1 MPHHHEYRWHLF
13 QDFRNIKLSGPLT
26 ALFSCQLIQQVANGL
41 IGLFI
46 PVFLYQKLG
55 FSLIAVSLYCL
66 ASYTSWFLLV
76 PVGAKWMS
84 KIGIKKSL
92 IISVVFSAFYFLSLQ
107 FFDLTD
113 NRWWLLS
120 SIFFVD
126 LTRMFFWVQ
135 YHTDFAKF
143 SNKSVR
149 GRQISL
155 FSSVASLVAVL
166 IPFISGLMLEN
177 YGFGILFISA
187 LIIYLASALPLFMI
201 PEVKEEYSFG
211 YLESFKQLFS
221 AKNKRMLWSYSADGA
236 QGFIG
241 MVLWPLFIWL
251 VLDENYAAVG
261 LVSSIIIL
269 VSIIVR
275 LIVGEYSDKLS
286 KKKILKLGTAL
297 YAIGWIFKIFVFT
310 GFQIFI
316 ASTYHNFAEIVMR
329 TPYDALMYDKAAD
342 SGKMVDE
349 YNTMREIALNFGRIL
364 IILLIIAGFYFT
376 GDLTLSFIL
385 AAVTSL
391 LINLI

>member
-1 MPHHHEYRWHLF
+1 M
-13 QDFRNIKLSGPLT
+13 
-26 ALFSCQLIQQVANGL
+26 
-41 IGLFI
+41 
-46 PVFLYQKLG
+46 
-55 FSLIAVSLYCL
+55 
-66 ASYTSWFLLV
+66 
-76 PVGAKWMS
+76 
-84 KIGIKKSL
+84 
-92 IISVVFSAFYFLSLQ
+92 
-107 FFDLTD
+107 
-113 NRWWLLS
+113 
-120 SIFFVD
+120 
-126 LTRMFFWVQ
+126 
-135 YHTDFAKF
+135 
-143 SNKSVR
+143 
-149 GRQISL
+149 
-155 FSSVASLVAVL
+155 
-166 IPFISGLMLEN
+166 
-177 YGFGILFISA
+177 
-187 LIIYLASALPLFMI
+187 
-201 PEVKEEYSFG
+201 
-211 YLESFKQLFS
+211 
-221 AKNKRMLWSYSADGA
+221 
-236 QGFIG
+236 
-241 MVLWPLFIWL
+241 FIWL

>member
-1 MPHHHEYRWHLF
+1 
-13 QDFRNIKLSGPLT
+13 
-26 ALFSCQLIQQVANGL
+26 
-41 IGLFI
+41 
-46 PVFLYQKLG
+46 
-55 FSLIAVSLYCL
+55 
-66 ASYTSWFLLV
+66 
-76 PVGAKWMS
+76 MS